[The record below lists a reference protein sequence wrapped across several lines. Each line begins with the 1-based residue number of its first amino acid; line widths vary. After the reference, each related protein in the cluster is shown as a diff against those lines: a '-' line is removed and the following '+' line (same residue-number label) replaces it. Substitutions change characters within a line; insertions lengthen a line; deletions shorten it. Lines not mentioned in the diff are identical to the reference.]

1 MNSYKTIE
9 VEIKKKVATV
19 WLNRPEVHNA
29 FNKQMIKEITEC
41 FRKLEKIKVIGVII
55 IRGKGKSFCSGA
67 DLQWMIES
75 EKEDYGENYKD
86 SMEMANCFKIIHQ
99 CSRPTIALVHG
110 TVFGGANGILCACDI
125 AIAADNTRF
134 SFPELR
140 IGLVPATIMPYI
152 LTRVNQHKAKLL
164 MYTGRVVNATTAL
177 ETGLIDH
184 IFDEAEMEKNL
195 QMLVTD
201 LLKASSN
208 AILECKSLI
217 NTFSDETIGKEIISS
232 VESITKIKMSEH
244 GREGVS
250 AFLEH
255 RSPKWINDLG

>member
-1 MNSYKTIE
+1 MNTYKTIE
-9 VEIKKKVATV
+9 LEINKKVATI

-29 FNKQMIKEITEC
+29 FNQQMIHEITEC
-41 FRKLEKIKVIGVII
+41 FGKLEKLKEIGVII
-55 IRGKGKSFCSGA
+55 LRGRGKSFCSGA

-75 EKEDYGENYKD
+75 EKADYQENYRNSKQ
-86 SMEMANCFKIIHQ
+86 MANCFQTIHQ
-99 CSRPTIALVHG
+99 SSRPTIALVHG
-110 TVFGGANGILCACDI
+110 TVFGGANGIMCACDI
-125 AIAADNTRF
+125 AIAADNARF

-140 IGLVPATIMPYI
+140 IGLVPSTVLPYV
-152 LTRVNQHKAKLL
+152 LTRMNQHKTKLF
-164 MYTGRVVNATTAL
+164 MYTGRIVSGPIAL
-177 ETGLIDH
+177 ETGLIDYL
-184 IFDEAEMEKNL
+184 FVEAELEKNL
-195 QMLVTD
+195 QMLLND

-217 NTFSDETIGKEIISS
+217 NNFLNKTIEEEISSS